1 MTQFVKGIN
10 IFAKMKI
17 ICIGRNYAEHAKELG
32 NTIPDEP
39 VIFCKPDTALLKNNE
54 PFYIPTFSNDI
65 HHEIEVVIKIDKM
78 GKSIAPQF
86 AHKYY
91 SEFTLG
97 IDFTARDL
105 QTKLKTKGLPWE
117 LAKAFD
123 NSAVVGD
130 FVSKE
135 GYDLNQLEFTLLKNN
150 AVVQQGNTNQMLHT
164 IDNIISFV
172 SHYFTLKTGDLI
184 FTGTPAGVG
193 SVAIGDQLK
202 GQIATREFFNFDI
215 R

>member
-1 MTQFVKGIN
+1 
-10 IFAKMKI
+10 MKI
-17 ICIGRNYAEHAKELG
+17 ICIGRNYGAHAKELG
-32 NTIPDEP
+32 NEVPEKP

-54 PFYIPTFSNDI
+54 PFYIPDFSKDI
-65 HHEIEVVIKIDKM
+65 HHEIEVVVKIDKM

-105 QTKLKTKGLPWE
+105 QTELKNKGLPWE

-123 NSAVVGD
+123 HSAVVGQ
-130 FVSKE
+130 FLSKNNYNLQNLE
-135 GYDLNQLEFTLLKNN
+135 FSLKKNNQL
-150 AVVQQGNTNQMLHT
+150 VQTGNTADMLFN
-164 IDNIISFV
+164 IDAIISFV

-184 FTGTPAGVG
+184 FTGTPAGV
-193 SVAIGDQLK
+193 SAVAIGDRLI
-202 GQIATREFFNFDI
+202 GTVGEHEFFNFEVK
-215 R
+215 